1 MESKNP
7 ETKQTAWTR
16 ANTIELI
23 RGLRNELIKDFLD
36 ERYLIEYLSGRY
48 NKKELSNARMEFVR
62 KELKELLIAPVDIEH
77 YSRLIQEIEKD
88 NTTSISN
95 KNDSL
100 FYKEIEKILMKYIF

>member
-16 ANTIELI
+16 TNTIELI

-36 ERYLIEYLSGRY
+36 ERYLIEYLAGRY

-95 KNDSL
+95 KNESL
-100 FYKEIEKILMKYIF
+100 FYKEIERILTKYIF